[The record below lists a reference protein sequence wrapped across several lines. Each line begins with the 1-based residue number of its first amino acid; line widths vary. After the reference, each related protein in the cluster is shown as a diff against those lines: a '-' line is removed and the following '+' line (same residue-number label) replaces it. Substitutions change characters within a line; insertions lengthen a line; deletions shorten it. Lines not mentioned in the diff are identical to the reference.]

1 MVAKTMTQQ
10 KFCQDCDQKHDCRK
24 VYQQLGNVKGPSVIS
39 KVIVAF
45 LLPLVVFIVSLAVFQ
60 EIFAEAINTEELRTV
75 LSFLIAMLITFVCIL
90 IVQAINRQLG

>member
-1 MVAKTMTQQ
+1 MTQQ
-10 KFCQDCDQKHDCRK
+10 KFCQDCDQNHDCQK
-24 VYQQLGNVKGPSVIS
+24 VYQQLGNIKDSSVVF

-90 IVQAINRQLG
+90 IIQAINRQLR

>member
-1 MVAKTMTQQ
+1 MAEQ
-10 KFCQDCDQKHDCRK
+10 KFCQDCDQNHDCQK
-24 VYQQLGNVKGPSVIS
+24 VYQQLGNIKAPSVVF

-90 IVQAINRQLG
+90 IIQAINRQLR